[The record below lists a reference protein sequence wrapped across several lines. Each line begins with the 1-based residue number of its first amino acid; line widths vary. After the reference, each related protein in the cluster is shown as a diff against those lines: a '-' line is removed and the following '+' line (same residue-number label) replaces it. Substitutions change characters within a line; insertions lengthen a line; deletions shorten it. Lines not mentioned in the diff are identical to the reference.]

1 MSILFLDFHVAE
13 RDVSSFTRG
22 KNSSLEEEEIKERS
36 DWRSSLRESQNYSRF
51 DYMELL
57 FSIFLSI
64 FLKKCRVTL
73 EANLS
78 AVHAKYRNRT
88 WGF

>member
-1 MSILFLDFHVAE
+1 MLAFFLLIQILSILFLDFHVAE

-64 FLKKCRVTL
+64 F
-73 EANLS
+73 
-78 AVHAKYRNRT
+78 
-88 WGF
+88 